1 MTEVYLIEIGR
12 KAFITTLLVGG
23 PILGVGMLVGLIIS
37 ILQAVTSIQE
47 MTITFVPKILAVM
60 ITVAIFGPWMLSV
73 MLRFTYELFTN
84 LPGIG
89 R

>member
-12 KAFITTLLVGG
+12 KAFITTLLVSG
-23 PILGVGMLVGLIIS
+23 PILGIGMLVGLIIS

-60 ITVAIFGPWMLSV
+60 VTVAIFGPWMLSV

-84 LPGIG
+84 FPGIG
-89 R
+89 K